1 MLGLTNTSGTWDQCS
16 RLKPSYE
23 FHFWRALKFQPFN
36 WRVGSNPR
44 RQSKNL
50 EKEIQNSYYNLC
62 MNYMVHVS
70 STMWKKIKNQPSNS
84 TSCSDN
90 ALARLLVLVVGQVS
104 LHFQFGVAFWRVVLK
119 EVYFQMAKSHS
130 KSIEDFN
137 LEQCLPPCWD
147 LLTRVGLGTPLW
159 IGPQTKGPAT
169 PYTYLKLLSWEQTC
183 GELGN
188 ASGRWWGIRQR
199 RLA

>member
-90 ALARLLVLVVGQVS
+90 ALARLLVLVVGQVTS
-104 LHFQFGVAFWRVVLK
+104 SFSIWCCVLK
-119 EVYFQMAKSHS
+119 GCFERGIFSNGQIAFEEHWRLQSWTMLASMLGLTNMS
-130 KSIEDFN
+130 GTWDSIVNRPSD
-137 LEQCLPPCWD
+137 QRAGHPIYLP
-147 LLTRVGLGTPLW
+147 
-159 IGPQTKGPAT
+159 
-169 PYTYLKLLSWEQTC
+169 
-183 GELGN
+183 
-188 ASGRWWGIRQR
+188 
-199 RLA
+199 